1 MNYKFQKFSK
11 NPYSRCMVSSGLYY
25 TRNRCR
31 VMSQQS
37 QPTVIP
43 QYKKQKNILN
53 NNASIL
59 QSIHRAAIARR
70 DAAKR
75 VFSQNFLNIR
85 QFKTVC
91 QQHCETV

>member
-1 MNYKFQKFSK
+1 MYGLQWPLLYAK
-11 NPYSRCMVSSGLYY
+11 PLSSYEPAKSAD
-25 TRNRCR
+25 RN
-31 VMSQQS
+31 
-37 QPTVIP
+37 P

-59 QSIHRAAIARR
+59 QSIHRAAVARR

-75 VFSQNFLNIR
+75 VFSQNFLNIQ